1 MHAFRGRSLN
11 SKEGVRQSKRF
22 HLVLAA
28 ELDQA
33 LRAFATSHG
42 VSLAEAVRTLASRSL
57 TAETSGHAPTCPESA
72 GILAALVAA
81 EHAAL
86 MVAAVLP
93 DGRRRMRELAPEAG
107 AAAEERLAM
116 FREADR

>member
-1 MHAFRGRSLN
+1 MGTSTGRRLPVSFTAAQRAAIAGRATASGQSL
-11 SKEGVRQSKRF
+11 SATVRQ
-22 HLVLAA
+22 LVAA
-28 ELDQA
+28 ALVFETQPGPGLDSPA
-33 LRAFATSHG
+33 A
-42 VSLAEAVRTLASRSL
+42 
-57 TAETSGHAPTCPESA
+57 
-72 GILAALVAA
+72 LAALVAA

-93 DGRRRMRELAPEAG
+93 DGERRLRDLAPRAA

>member
-1 MHAFRGRSLN
+1 
-11 SKEGVRQSKRF
+11 
-22 HLVLAA
+22 
-28 ELDQA
+28 
-33 LRAFATSHG
+33 
-42 VSLAEAVRTLASRSL
+42 
-57 TAETSGHAPTCPESA
+57 
-72 GILAALVAA
+72 LAALVAA

-93 DGRRRMRELAPEAG
+93 DGERRLRDLAPRAA